1 MGKVMYLVDFNKYAF
16 EYIDDSKE
24 EFPNQ
29 NYQEIITLK
38 NQHEVLNERKSILN
52 DESFNLQRKFYA
64 F

>member
-1 MGKVMYLVDFNKYAF
+1 MYLVDFNKYAF

-38 NQHEVLNERKSILN
+38 NKHEELNERKSILN
-52 DESFNLQRKFYA
+52 DESFNLQRKFYT